1 MKLFLATLSFVALI
15 VVVNSITPA
24 TQEPSSGSLIVFG
37 IASLITLKAIRRRKC
52 QHQIHS

>member
-24 TQEPSSGSLIVFG
+24 TQEPSAGSLTMLG
-37 IASLITLKAIRRRKC
+37 LASLITLRVMRRKNVNR
-52 QHQIHS
+52 